1 MTAFG
6 LPRDGP
12 SCYHPSRFPHAS
24 ASDREVN
31 DESSEEGAHLS
42 GHRETAVPRGRIF
55 RGTISL
61 PPLAPHMRHWIPG
74 RVVV

>member
-12 SCYHPSRFPHAS
+12 SCYHPHRLLHAS
-24 ASDREVN
+24 VSDQEGN
-31 DESSEEGAHLS
+31 DESSDAGAHLS
-42 GHRETAVPRGRIF
+42 GHRETAVPQVRIF

-61 PPLAPHMRHWIPG
+61 PQLATHSG
-74 RVVV
+74 ASGGAA